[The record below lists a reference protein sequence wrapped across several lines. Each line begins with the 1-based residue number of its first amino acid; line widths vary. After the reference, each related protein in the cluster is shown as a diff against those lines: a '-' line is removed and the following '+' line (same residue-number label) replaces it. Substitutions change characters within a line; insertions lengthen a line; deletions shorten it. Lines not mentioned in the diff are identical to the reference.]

1 MSWPQTEH
9 WSIARATREDLEQI
23 VRIEQLSFSSPWTR
37 KMFEVEISQNPFGS
51 LLTARL
57 LGDAQQ
63 RGPVIGY
70 VCYWLVFEELRL
82 MTLAVDPSV
91 RRRRIASRLVRHV
104 LTIGCQQEATRAVL
118 EVRASNQ
125 AARSLYEGFGF
136 RHVAVRSHYYAHP
149 TEDAV
154 LMAMDPL
161 MESVSPAGIQP
172 VMVERGGSS
181 GVAADRDDIRTGE
194 DSGR

>member
-9 WSIARATREDLEQI
+9 WSIARATLEDLDQI

-51 LLTARL
+51 LLTACL
-57 LGDAQQ
+57 LDDGQQQ
-63 RGPVIGY
+63 RPVIGY

-91 RRRRIASRLVRHV
+91 RRRRIASTLVRHV
-104 LTIGCQQEATRAVL
+104 LTLGGQQGATRAVL

-125 AARSLYEGFGF
+125 AARSLYAGFGF
-136 RHVAVRSHYYAHP
+136 RHVAVRSQYYSHP

-161 MESVSPAGIQP
+161 MESMPPTGVQP
-172 VMVERGGSS
+172 VMVERGGTS
-181 GVAADRDDIRTGE
+181 GLAADRDDTRTGE
-194 DSGR
+194 DAGR